1 MAVVN
6 DLKNSTVLTLKRY
19 GKCTKSFWKNK
30 TFTHSPLQIYE
41 TFVFVPVNFSISSIT
56 IILVFNWQT
65 CYFFFNHKKWYFFL
79 KPRKGCT
86 FWHLKLE
93 ENILVSNILNT
104 FFLFV
109 LFFCEFI
116 FFDCAK
122 CLPNASCKN
131 ILNMIQTVVL

>member
-1 MAVVN
+1 MGNV
-6 DLKNSTVLTLKRY
+6 LSTFERIKHLHTPHYKFTKHLFLFRWISRGKKRF
-19 GKCTKSFWKNK
+19 CINK
-30 TFTHSPLQIYE
+30 EILS
-41 TFVFVPVNFSISSIT
+41 SSRSSIT

>member
-1 MAVVN
+1 MGNVP
-6 DLKNSTVLTLKRY
+6 STFEKIKHLHTPHYKFTKHLFLFRWISRGKKRFCIN
-19 GKCTKSFWKNK
+19 KEILSF
-30 TFTHSPLQIYE
+30 SR
-41 TFVFVPVNFSISSIT
+41 SSIT
-56 IILVFNWQT
+56 IILVFNWQI

-79 KPRKGCT
+79 KPRKSCT

-104 FFLFV
+104 FFLICTI
-109 LFFCEFI
+109 LCEFI

-122 CLPNASCKN
+122 CLLNASCKN

>member
-1 MAVVN
+1 MGNV
-6 DLKNSTVLTLKRY
+6 LSTFERIKHLHTPHYKFTKHLFLFRWISRGKKRF
-19 GKCTKSFWKNK
+19 CINK
-30 TFTHSPLQIYE
+30 EILS
-41 TFVFVPVNFSISSIT
+41 SSRSSIT

-79 KPRKGCT
+79 KPRKGWT

-109 LFFCEFI
+109 LFFANLYSLT
-116 FFDCAK
+116 AK

>member
-1 MAVVN
+1 MGNVP
-6 DLKNSTVLTLKRY
+6 STFKKIKHLHTPHYKFTKYLFLFRWISRGKKRF
-19 GKCTKSFWKNK
+19 CINK
-30 TFTHSPLQIYE
+30 EILS
-41 TFVFVPVNFSISSIT
+41 SSRSSIT

-79 KPRKGCT
+79 KPRKSCT

-104 FFLFV
+104 FFFICTIL
-109 LFFCEFI
+109 CEFM

-122 CLPNASCKN
+122 CLLNASCKN
-131 ILNMIQTVVL
+131 ILNMIQTVLL

>member
-1 MAVVN
+1 MGNVP
-6 DLKNSTVLTLKRY
+6 STFEKIKHLHTHYKFTKHLFLFRWISRGKKRF
-19 GKCTKSFWKNK
+19 CINK
-30 TFTHSPLQIYE
+30 EILS
-41 TFVFVPVNFSISSIT
+41 SSRSSIT

-79 KPRKGCT
+79 KPRKSCT
-86 FWHLKLE
+86 FWHLQLE
-93 ENILVSNILNT
+93 ENILVSNILNS
-104 FFLFV
+104 FFFICTIL
-109 LFFCEFI
+109 CKFI